1 MKLQSMFL
9 AALAAACAPV
19 LCMGAEKKL
28 NVVTTTTDL
37 KSIVEAVGGSHV
49 SVTSLGSGK
58 EDPHFI
64 QAKPSYMMAAR
75 KADLWVRVGM
85 ELEIGYEE
93 LILDGSRNRNIRVG
107 SDGHLDAS
115 EGVIRLE
122 VPTQKVDR
130 SMGDVHPLGNPHYW
144 LDPWN
149 GRAMARNV
157 RDRLKKLDP
166 AGAADYDAN
175 YVSFEKR
182 VDEAVFGKE
191 LVEKMG
197 GEALWQMELAGK
209 LEAGLKEK
217 GLADK
222 LGGWMGKLRPHRGA
236 KIVTYHRS
244 WSYLASRFGLEVAE
258 ELEAKPGIPP
268 SPKHLAEVIETARA
282 GGVKVLLKEPFYERK
297 GPDFVAAKAGLTVV
311 EAANT
316 VGGQK
321 EASDYIAMLDNV
333 VRRVADALGAAGK

>member
-9 AALAAACAPV
+9 AALAAACGPV
-19 LCMGAEKKL
+19 LCMGGEKTL

-49 SVTSLGSGK
+49 SVTSLGSGR

-75 KADLWVRVGM
+75 KADLWVRVGL

-93 LILDGSRNRNIRVG
+93 LILDGSRNRNIRIG

-115 EGVIRLE
+115 EGIIRLE

-175 YVSFEKR
+175 CAAFEKK

-197 GEALWQMELAGK
+197 SEALWQMELAGK

-222 LGGWMGKLRPHRGA
+222 LGGWMVALRPYRGA

-244 WSYLASRFGLEVAE
+244 WSYFASRFGLTVAE
-258 ELEAKPGIPP
+258 ELEPKPGIPP
-268 SPKHLAEVIETARA
+268 SPKHLAEVIETAKA
-282 GGVKVLLKEPFYERK
+282 GGVKALLKEPFYEKK
-297 GPDFVAAKAGLTVV
+297 GPEFVASKAGLKVV
-311 EAANT
+311 EAANA
-316 VGGQK
+316 VGGQP
-321 EASDYIAMLDNV
+321 EAADYVSMIGNV
-333 VRRVADALGAAGK
+333 VDKMAGALGAKAE